1 MASPINTAVMKLK
14 LRAERSTRDH
24 LIQTFVDV
32 DPLLTLLQ
40 TEDHQILYGRR
51 GTGKT
56 HALEYLAS
64 DRDDAGDLPLY
75 LDMRLIGSS
84 GGLYS
89 DPNIPL
95 AERATRLLVDTLQAV
110 HEQMLNTVVEQ
121 DDVFDGSIVFP
132 LLDNY
137 LEAASQVVVSGV
149 VTSESGAQGKSTRT
163 KGAALT
169 AGIKKIPEAQLSLNI
184 GDALEEQ
191 VNYKR
196 TQTGGGKH
204 RVHFGTLN
212 RCLLSLCK
220 SLQGKRVW
228 GLLDEWSEIP
238 LDLQPFLADLI
249 RRSLMTV
256 PLITVKIGAI
266 EQRTNFRVAD
276 GATSY
281 IGVEVGAD
289 MTANTNLDDFMVFDN
304 DQAKASEFFENLI
317 YKHLKSELPE
327 GYLDSTKPS
336 QDLLRRM
343 FTQSSNTFGEFVRA
357 AEGVPRD
364 AINILIMSAQLALD
378 DPISI
383 PNIRV
388 AAKRWFQQGKEQAL
402 RDSKTTALLRWIIDE
417 VIAHRQAKAFLMR
430 SDAKHPIIEMLF
442 DARILHIVKKGVSSN
457 ETPGVRYDVYG
468 IDYGCYVDLMN
479 TVKAPK
485 GLFEASKLEG
495 ESGFVDV
502 PATDYRS
509 IRRAIL
515 DIERFEEAQTI

>member
-196 TQTGGGKH
+196 TQTGE
-204 RVHFGTLN
+204 
-212 RCLLSLCK
+212 S
-220 SLQGKRVW
+220 
-228 GLLDEWSEIP
+228 
-238 LDLQPFLADLI
+238 
-249 RRSLMTV
+249 
-256 PLITVKIGAI
+256 I
-266 EQRTNFRVAD
+266 EF
-276 GATSY
+276 
-281 IGVEVGAD
+281 I
-289 MTANTNLDDFMVFDN
+289 L
-304 DQAKASEFFENLI
+304 
-317 YKHLKSELPE
+317 
-327 GYLDSTKPS
+327 
-336 QDLLRRM
+336 
-343 FTQSSNTFGEFVRA
+343 VR
-357 AEGVPRD
+357 
-364 AINILIMSAQLALD
+364 
-378 DPISI
+378 
-383 PNIRV
+383 
-388 AAKRWFQQGKEQAL
+388 
-402 RDSKTTALLRWIIDE
+402 
-417 VIAHRQAKAFLMR
+417 
-430 SDAKHPIIEMLF
+430 
-442 DARILHIVKKGVSSN
+442 
-457 ETPGVRYDVYG
+457 
-468 IDYGCYVDLMN
+468 
-479 TVKAPK
+479 
-485 GLFEASKLEG
+485 
-495 ESGFVDV
+495 
-502 PATDYRS
+502 
-509 IRRAIL
+509 
-515 DIERFEEAQTI
+515 

>member
-1 MASPINTAVMKLK
+1 M
-14 LRAERSTRDH
+14 
-24 LIQTFVDV
+24 
-32 DPLLTLLQ
+32 
-40 TEDHQILYGRR
+40 
-51 GTGKT
+51 
-56 HALEYLAS
+56 
-64 DRDDAGDLPLY
+64 
-75 LDMRLIGSS
+75 
-84 GGLYS
+84 
-89 DPNIPL
+89 
-95 AERATRLLVDTLQAV
+95 
-110 HEQMLNTVVEQ
+110 
-121 DDVFDGSIVFP
+121 
-132 LLDNY
+132 
-137 LEAASQVVVSGV
+137 
-149 VTSESGAQGKSTRT
+149 
-163 KGAALT
+163 
-169 AGIKKIPEAQLSLNI
+169 
-184 GDALEEQ
+184 
-191 VNYKR
+191 
-196 TQTGGGKH
+196 
-204 RVHFGTLN
+204 
-212 RCLLSLCK
+212 
-220 SLQGKRVW
+220 
-228 GLLDEWSEIP
+228 LLDEWSEIP

-402 RDSKTTALLRWIIDE
+402 RDSKATALLRWIIDE